1 MSKKLCGGRPA
12 GRSFK
17 MVKVLH
23 DNDADISYLNGKT
36 VAVIGYGSQGTA
48 QALCMRDSGIHV
60 IIGSRKGPSADRAAE
75 DGFEV
80 MSAGEAAAKADI
92 IHILLPDELHA
103 GIYADEI
110 APHMTAGKTL
120 SCSHG
125 FNIVFKRIVPPA
137 DVDVIMVAPKSP
149 ATEERK
155 AYLAGFGVP
164 GLAAVAQNPS
174 GKAAQTALAMAKAMG
189 FTRAGVL
196 ECTFEQETYEDL
208 FGEQNVL
215 CGGLVDLMRYGFEV
229 LTEAGYPPEMAYF
242 EVVHEVKLI
251 VDIVIEGGIGKMN
264 KVISNTAEYGEYYNG
279 PTIITPDVKEHM
291 RESLKR
297 IESGEFAKAFIAECE
312 AGYPTMKA
320 KREELAKHSVEVTG
334 EKIRSLFERKK

>member
-1 MSKKLCGGRPA
+1 
-12 GRSFK
+12 
-17 MVKVLH
+17 MVHILH
-23 DNDADISYLNGKT
+23 DSDADLAHLNGKT

-48 QALCMRDSGIHV
+48 QALCMRDSGVHV
-60 IIGSRKGPSADRAAE
+60 IIGSRQGPSFERAVS

-80 MSAGEAAAKADI
+80 MSAAEAAEKADI

-103 GIYADEI
+103 SVYANDI
-110 APHMTAGKTL
+110 APHMKAGKTL

-125 FNIVFKRIVPPA
+125 FNIIFKRIVAPA

-164 GLAAVAQNPS
+164 GLVAVEQDS
-174 GKAAQTALAMAKAMG
+174 TGKAFDTALAMAKAMG

-196 ECTFEQETYEDL
+196 KCTFDEETYEDL
-208 FGEQNVL
+208 FGEQNVI
-215 CGGLVDLMRYGFEV
+215 CGGVVDLMRYGFEV

-242 EVVHEVKLI
+242 ECVHEMKLI
-251 VDIVIEGGIGKMN
+251 VDIIIEHGIGKMN
-264 KVISNTAEYGEYYNG
+264 KVISNTAEFGEYFNG
-279 PTIITPDVKEHM
+279 PKIITPDVKERM
-291 RESLKR
+291 KESLALIR
-297 IESGEFAKAFIAECE
+297 NGEFAKAFIAECD

-320 KREELAKHSVEVTG
+320 RREALDKHTVEVTG
-334 EKIRSLFERKK
+334 AKIRSLFERKKQ